1 MTDHYAVIGNPI
13 SHSKSPLIHTEFAKQ
28 TGQDLDYITREIPL
42 DDLVGGLKKLQDEG
56 FKGINITV
64 PFKEQVWQQVSNKSD
79 HAMRAGAVNTLVFN
93 DDGTLYGDN
102 TDGIGLCRD
111 LVDNHQIELAN
122 KRILLLGAGGAA
134 RGVIEPLL
142 SYQPSQLF
150 IANRTAIKAHSLKSS
165 FSKDYFIQATPELQ
179 RKGFI
184 GFDNIES
191 GGFDD
196 INGQFDVIINATA
209 ASLQGEVPPLP
220 DTVLADNASCYD
232 MMYSNTDTAFITW
245 AKQHHASKAI
255 DGLGMLVEQAAEAFR
270 IWRGVKPET
279 QSVITN
285 IRNLK

>member
-1 MTDHYAVIGNPI
+1 MTDHYAVIGNPM

-28 TGQDLDYITREIPL
+28 TEQNIDYITREIPL

-64 PFKEQVWQQVSNKSD
+64 PFKEQVWQQVSNKSP

-93 DDGTLYGDN
+93 DDGALYGDN

-111 LVDNHQIELAN
+111 LVDNHHIALVD

-142 SYQPSQLF
+142 NQRPSQLF
-150 IANRTAIKAHSLKSS
+150 IANRTASKA
-165 FSKDYFIQATPELQ
+165 TELA
-179 RKGFI
+179 RLFNDFGSI
-184 GFDNIES
+184 DG
-191 GGFDD
+191 GGFSN
-196 INGQFDVIINATA
+196 ITGQFDIIINATA

-220 DTVLADNASCYD
+220 DDVLAANASCYD
-232 MMYSNTDTAFITW
+232 MMYSDTDTAFIIW
-245 AKQHHASKAI
+245 AKQHGASKAI

-279 QSVITN
+279 ESVMKK
-285 IRNLK
+285 IRNLN